1 MLLEVE
7 KLSLSF
13 EKKDKTLWQA
23 VRDVSFHLDEGESLG
38 VVGESGC
45 GKSLTSLALMGLLP
59 DTAHLKAQKLNFNK
73 QDHLSL
79 SPKEWQKVRGDK
91 LAMIFQ
97 DPMSAL
103 NPCFTVGFQID
114 EVLAVH
120 KRELSKKERKELVLD
135 LLNQVG
141 IPAPQIRIHSF
152 PHELSGGMSQRV
164 MIAMAIAC
172 GPKLLIADEPTTALD
187 VTIQGQ
193 IMNLLKKLQEQYRM
207 AMILISHDLG
217 VIVNNADRIQV
228 MYAGEIV
235 ESALTESIVSSPT
248 HPYTYGLIR
257 SLPGNKSVAFRG
269 ELPSIEG
276 IVPDLRQRPK
286 GCQFH
291 PRCEFAKS
299 DCQSEDF
306 NQRPWNTKSVRCL
319 YPLNNKGEHS

>member
-7 KLSLSF
+7 RLSLSF
-13 EKKDKTLWQA
+13 EKKDGTLWQA
-23 VRDVSFHLDEGESLG
+23 VRDISFVLREGESLG
-38 VVGESGC
+38 IVGESGC

-59 DTAHLKAQKLNFNK
+59 DTAVLKAKSIVFNERNHLTLTQKQWRK
-73 QDHLSL
+73 I
-79 SPKEWQKVRGDK
+79 RGEEM
-91 LAMIFQ
+91 AMIFQ

-103 NPCFTVGFQID
+103 NPCFTVGFQIE
-114 EVLAVH
+114 EVFAVH
-120 KRELSKKERKELVLD
+120 KPELSKKERREAALD
-135 LLNQVG
+135 LLDQVG
-141 IPAPQIRIHSF
+141 IPAPKMRIHSF

-172 GPKLLIADEPTTALD
+172 KPKLLIADEPTTALD

-193 IMNLLKKLQEQYRM
+193 IMNLLKTLQEKYRM

-217 VIVNNADRIQV
+217 IVAQNADRIQV

-235 ESALTESIVSSPT
+235 ESAPTESVIASPA

-257 SLPGNKSVAFRG
+257 SLPGREATPFRE

-276 IVPDLRQRPK
+276 IVPDLRERPQ

-291 PRCEFAKS
+291 PRCEFVKDDCKKS
-299 DCQSEDF
+299 VPINRERDS
-306 NQRPWNTKSVRCL
+306 KIVRCL
-319 YPLNNKGEHS
+319 YPLGESP

>member
-1 MLLEVE
+1 MLLSVE
-7 KLSLSF
+7 NLSISF
-13 EKKDKTLWQA
+13 EKKDRTLWKA
-23 VRDVSFHLDEGESLG
+23 VRDVSFTLEEGESLG

-59 DTAHLKAQKLNFNK
+59 DTASIMANKMIFNG
-73 QDHLSL
+73 QDHLTL
-79 SPKEWQKVRGDK
+79 SERQWQSVRGDK
-91 LAMIFQ
+91 MAMIFQ

-114 EVLAVH
+114 EVLAIH
-120 KRELSKKERKELVLD
+120 KRDLSKQERKEVILE

-141 IPAPQIRIHSF
+141 IPAPKIRIHSF
-152 PHELSGGMSQRV
+152 PHELSGGMAQRV

-193 IMNLLKKLQEQYRM
+193 IMNLLKQLQEKYRM

-217 VIVNNADRIQV
+217 IVAHHSDRIQV

-235 ESALTESIVSSPT
+235 ESAPTVSVIDSPS

-257 SLPGNKSVAFRG
+257 SLPGSESTTFRG

-276 IVPDLRQRPK
+276 MVPDLRQRPT
-286 GCQFH
+286 GCQFY
-291 PRCEFAKS
+291 PRCEFAQD
-299 DCQSEDF
+299 DCKKVAIGPQGEG
-306 NQRPWNTKSVRCL
+306 PKTVRCL
-319 YPLNNKGEHS
+319 HPLGGPS